1 MAVDEVS
8 VRLKPLGT
16 LRQRLLQHVLTPLFL
31 VWCLGTAVT
40 VSIAYHF
47 TLQAF
52 DRALLDDAY
61 ALSAHVRLQNGE
73 PTLELS
79 SRELASLL
87 FDQSERVYFAVQ
99 RADGTLLAGHSGLF
113 DALLDGAP
121 TGAAGKFKASG
132 VPFTLS
138 DRAHQGAAVRV
149 VTLPATLA
157 KPWTILVAQT
167 TGSRT
172 RLIERLLLYAVVPQA
187 VLLFALAGW
196 LLRAIGHDLEPLN
209 RLRLALQRRGTR
221 DLSAIPATGDSRD
234 VVQLTEATN
243 ALMERIKLG
252 IQGQREFTGNV
263 AHELRNPLA
272 GIRALAEYGLRQND
286 PAVLREQL
294 QAIAKSETRASHLID
309 QLLALALADEA
320 REQLALVP
328 VCVNEIVE
336 DSVADL
342 LSRSGDK
349 HLDLSVSGLDQTV
362 VALGNATLLKG
373 CLANFLA
380 NAVAY
385 GVPVDGLPR
394 HISIGVTTN
403 VATERI
409 ELSVA
414 DNGPGLSTEQASRLQ
429 QRWARGQGSERV
441 QGGSGLGLAIVARYA
456 ELMGAAFTLGTDADK
471 GGLRAT
477 LALLAPPDAR
487 GEASASV

>member
-1 MAVDEVS
+1 MAVHEAS
-8 VRLKPLGT
+8 AHAKPLGT

-40 VSIAYHF
+40 VSIAHYF

-61 ALSAHVRLQNGE
+61 ALSAHVRMQNGE

-99 RADGTLLAGHSGLF
+99 RIDGTLLAGHSGLF
-113 DALLDGAP
+113 DTALDGAP
-121 TGAAGKFKASG
+121 ASDAAKVKATSS
-132 VPFTLS
+132 PFTFS
-138 DRAHQGAAVRV
+138 DRVHQGSAVRV
-149 VTLPATLA
+149 VTLPATAA
-157 KPWTILVAQT
+157 KSWTTLVAQT
-167 TGSRT
+167 TVSRT

-187 VLLFALAGW
+187 ILLFALAAW

-221 DLSAIPATGDSRD
+221 DLSAIPVSGDTRD

-243 ALMERIKLG
+243 ALMERVHQG

-272 GIRALAEYGLRQND
+272 GIRALAAYGLQQND
-286 PAVLREQL
+286 PTVLREQL
-294 QAIAKSETRASHLID
+294 RAIAKSETRASHLID

-328 VCVNEIVE
+328 VSINEIVE

-349 HLDLSVSGLDQTV
+349 QVELSVSGLDQPV
-362 VALGNATLLKG
+362 VALGNVTMLKG
-373 CLANFLA
+373 CLANFFD
-380 NAVAY
+380 NVIAY
-385 GVPVDGLPR
+385 GLPAGGLPP
-394 HISIGVTTN
+394 HISI
-403 VATERI
+403 RI
-409 ELSVA
+409 CPSVDTGRILLSVA
-414 DNGPGLSTEQASRLQ
+414 DNGPGLAPEQASSLQ

-456 ELMGAAFTLGTDADK
+456 ELLGATFTLSNDVDT
-471 GGLRAT
+471 GGLCAT
-477 LALLAPPDAR
+477 LALQPPPRD
-487 GEASASV
+487 

>member
-1 MAVDEVS
+1 MRTQLDAGHAG
-8 VRLKPLGT
+8 LKT

-31 VWCLGTAVT
+31 VWCVGTAVT
-40 VSIAYHF
+40 VSIAYNF

-79 SRELASLL
+79 SRELASVL

-99 RADGTLLAGHSGLF
+99 RTDGTLLAGHAGLF
-113 DALLDGAP
+113 DASRDS
-121 TGAAGKFKASG
+121 TAAAAVGKLNETAATFA
-132 VPFTLS
+132 FS
-138 DRAHQGAAVRV
+138 DRAHQGSAVRA
-149 VTLPATLA
+149 VTLPATVA
-157 KPWTILVAQT
+157 KPWIVVVAQT

-172 RLIERLLLYAVVPQA
+172 RLIERLLLWAVVPQA
-187 VLLFALAGW
+187 VLLLALAAW

-209 RLRLALQRRGTR
+209 RLRLALQQRGTS
-221 DLSAIPATGDSRD
+221 DLSAIPASGDTRD
-234 VVQLTEATN
+234 VVQLTEAAN
-243 ALMERIKLG
+243 ALLQRVDLG

-286 PAVLREQL
+286 PSVLREQL
-294 QAIAKSETRASHLID
+294 HAIAKSQTRASHLID

-328 VCVNEIVE
+328 VSINEMVE

-349 HLDLSVSGLDQTV
+349 PIELSVSGLDHPV

-373 CLANFLA
+373 CIANFLD

-385 GVPVDGLPR
+385 GLPCNGQPL
-394 HISIGVTTN
+394 HISIR
-403 VATERI
+403 VAPSAKTERI
-409 ELSVA
+409 LLSVA
-414 DNGPGLSTEQASRLQ
+414 DNGPGLTQQQASSLQ
-429 QRWARGQGSERV
+429 QRWARGQGSERI
-441 QGGSGLGLAIVARYA
+441 QGGAGLGLAIVARYA
-456 ELMGAAFTLGTDADK
+456 ELLGAEFTLTKDDET
-471 GGLRAT
+471 GGLCAT
-477 LALLAPPDAR
+477 LALPSPP
-487 GEASASV
+487 VT

>member
-1 MAVDEVS
+1 MILDEANAHV
-8 VRLKPLGT
+8 KPLAT

-31 VWCLGTAVT
+31 VWCLGTALT
-40 VSIAYHF
+40 VSIAHYF

-87 FDQSERVYFAVQ
+87 FDQSERVYFAVN
-99 RADGTLLAGHSGLF
+99 RSDGSMLAGHNGLF
-113 DALLDGAP
+113 DAVLDA
-121 TGAAGKFKASG
+121 TTSVDSSTLTEAFKAS
-132 VPFTLS
+132 VPFVFS
-138 DRAHQGAAVRV
+138 SRAHLGFAVRV
-149 VTLPATLA
+149 VTLLATDA
-157 KPWTILVAQT
+157 KPWTIIVAQT

-172 RLIERLLLYAVVPQA
+172 RLIERMLLYAVVPQA
-187 VLLFALAGW
+187 LLLILLAAW

-221 DLSAIPATGDSRD
+221 DLSAIPASGDTRD

-243 ALMERIKLG
+243 ALMERVNLG

-286 PAVLREQL
+286 PSVLREQL

-320 REQLALVP
+320 LEQLALEP
-328 VCVNEIVE
+328 VSLNEIVE

-342 LSRSGDK
+342 LRRSGDK
-349 HLDLSVSGLDQTV
+349 QVELSVSGLDYPVT
-362 VALGNATLLKG
+362 ALGNATMLKG
-373 CLANFLA
+373 CLANFLD
-380 NAVAY
+380 NTIAY
-385 GVPVDGLPR
+385 GVPSNGVAP
-394 HISIGVTTN
+394 HISIRISPN
-403 VATERI
+403 VETERI
-409 ELSVA
+409 LLSVT
-414 DNGPGLSTEQASRLQ
+414 DNGPGLTSEQASNLQ

-456 ELMGAAFTLGTDADK
+456 ELIGATFTLGKDTDT
-471 GGLRAT
+471 GGLCAT
-477 LALLAPPDAR
+477 LALQKPP
-487 GEASASV
+487 EN